1 MGRQITLFNWA
12 RLYGTLPPEARYCAL
27 FVYLYFLYFWSF
39 FLSVR
44 FGGVGVSCGFLAR
57 VAYFFVCFRFSLYRY
72 CRHEDNSKVRSCFI
86 TGLPPFIRTLLA
98 FFLCDVIAMETS
110 MQLPLVLVFFPLIG
124 VIRVHSLSYTSE
136 FIIRRR
142 LPSPDPAVFNR
153 TSGEGFI

>member
-27 FVYLYFLYFWSF
+27 FVYLFIFF
-39 FLSVR
+39 IFFVIFLSVR

-98 FFLCDVIAMETS
+98 FFLCDVIAMETG
-110 MQLPLVLVFFPLIG
+110 MQLPLVLVFFFPNRCHQGSQPFIH
-124 VIRVHSLSYTSE
+124 IRIYY
-136 FIIRRR
+136 
-142 LPSPDPAVFNR
+142 PSPSSFAR
-153 TSGEGFI
+153 SSRL